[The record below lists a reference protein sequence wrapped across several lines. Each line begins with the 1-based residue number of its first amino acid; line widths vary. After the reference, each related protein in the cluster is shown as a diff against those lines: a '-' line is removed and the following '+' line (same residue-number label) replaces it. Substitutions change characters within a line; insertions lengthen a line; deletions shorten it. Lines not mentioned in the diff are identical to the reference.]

1 MLKKEELSRNLCIFA
16 RERRG
21 ERLRVGDQRSGMAAH
36 ARQNEQAL
44 LPSLR
49 SVYRLASPRTAALSA
64 RNN

>member
-36 ARQNEQAL
+36 ARLSCLASDQ
-44 LPSLR
+44 R
-49 SVYRLASPRTAALSA
+49 SSGRLASPRTAALSA
-64 RNN
+64 GNN